1 MEMLVEMYGLLRTG
15 LPRPRSAEEFLDRRQ
30 EVRNQFSR
38 NDAE

>member
-1 MEMLVEMYGLLRTG
+1 MEMLVEMYGLLGTELHASG
-15 LPRPRSAEEFLDRRQ
+15 SDEEFLDCRQ